1 MSATPIGIII
11 VAVAVLVIQSEM
23 KAVAARTPASSRRG
37 SVPIPCMMPSARRR
51 WRFHCCIAAAIAMP
65 PAKRKM

>member
-1 MSATPIGIII
+1 MRATPIGIIM
-11 VAVAVLVIQSEM
+11 VAVAVLVIHSEM
-23 KAVAARTPASSRRG
+23 KAVAARTPARRRRG
-37 SVPIPCMMPSARRR
+37 SVPIFSMMPSAIRR